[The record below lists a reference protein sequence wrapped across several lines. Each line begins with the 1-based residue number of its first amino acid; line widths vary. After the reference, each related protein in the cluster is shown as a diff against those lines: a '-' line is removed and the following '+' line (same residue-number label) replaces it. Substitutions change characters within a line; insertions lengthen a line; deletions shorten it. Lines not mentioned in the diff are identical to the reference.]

1 MKNLFVYI
9 AVFFG
14 ATTISLLTG
23 VIFSL
28 YNGKT
33 AALVCFIAAA
43 VFFTCFIAAVI
54 CGYVLSKKAKKD
66 GSNKENGIDK
76 K

>member
-1 MKNLFVYI
+1 MKYLFVYI
-9 AVFFG
+9 TVFFG

-54 CGYVLSKKAKKD
+54 CGYVISKKANKD
-66 GSNKENGIDK
+66 GSNKENEVDK